1 MLTPNRKLDAA
12 AAMRGNGFR
21 DIHLNN
27 VGLRAI
33 SPSDI
38 SPNNISPGDI
48 RPVDI
53 ESDDIGSG
61 GIGADDIFQ
70 PTQLLGAL
78 RLVIRDLGDQL
89 AQTYLPPVVHGTVRK
104 RLGEGAGQ
112 SLQGLSRRDID
123 EPCFCRCP

>member
-38 SPNNISPGDI
+38 SP
-48 RPVDI
+48 VDI
-53 ESDDIGSG
+53 
-61 GIGADDIFQ
+61 GAGDAD
-70 PTQLLGAL
+70 QLAQRLGAL

-89 AQTYLPPVVHGTVRK
+89 AQTYLPPVVHATVWQ